1 MKVFIHAACERCM
14 TLYKFSPLRISLCLG
29 VIANDEAFVGF
40 VSRIQ
45 RSLVFSSSPTPV
57 TSCRLSLR
65 KSGLRSKANDG
76 KETQVIY
83 YIRFNSN

>member
-1 MKVFIHAACERCM
+1 M
-14 TLYKFSPLRISLCLG
+14 TLLSTLHYTISLCLG
-29 VIANDEAFVGF
+29 VIASDEAFVGF

-65 KSGLRSKANDG
+65 KSGPRSKANDG